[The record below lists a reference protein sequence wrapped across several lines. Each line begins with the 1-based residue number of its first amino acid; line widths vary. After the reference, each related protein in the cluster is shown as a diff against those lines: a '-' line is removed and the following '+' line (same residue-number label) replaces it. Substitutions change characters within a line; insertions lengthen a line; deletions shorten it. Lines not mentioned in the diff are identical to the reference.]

1 MTEQKRPQQC
11 EGCALAEHD
20 AYICARWR
28 LSYAVNELK
37 KAIPL
42 VRRTA
47 AENRCMAG
55 LWRAEEYDTPSPL
68 AEFGLNRPPMSWKYV
83 EVPDLE
89 DE

>member
-55 LWRAEEYDTPSPL
+55 LWERRRNTTSPAL
-68 AEFGLNRPPMSWKYV
+68 RQSSG
-83 EVPDLE
+83 
-89 DE
+89 